1 MPPTRAALERLLNR
15 RDLSELEAE
24 ELLYQLTDPTGS
36 QAMAGAVLAAL
47 RTKGVNA
54 DEVRGFAKGMRRLA
68 RRPHIPAEVRG
79 IDVVG
84 TGGDSSGSVNI
95 STGTALLT
103 AACGVPVLKHG
114 NRSVSSRAGSADVLE
129 ALGLKI
135 PLDEKQAAD
144 CLETCGFTFLFAPH
158 FHPAMKTVAPVRSAL
173 GVRTIFIILGPLI
186 NPASPPFHLIGAF
199 SLDIARLIADT
210 LAGMEIE
217 RTFVVHGAEGWDEP
231 TPIGS
236 FTLFDV
242 RPGRVDMQIRE
253 PADYGLKTCQ
263 ASDLAGGDAQQNA
276 KALEAVLNGQDRGAH
291 RDCLLLGTALALEVV
306 GRTSSPQEGVEIAAA
321 AIDSGKARQVL
332 QSLLA
337 FSKDAASTASGQPN
351 AAAAASLN
359 DQPWSAGATTTGS
372 GGPLAAAGA
381 TTTGSS
387 GPSSPAGAVGLAS
400 GGPSSAVALMTT
412 TRHAP

>member
-1 MPPTRAALERLLNR
+1 MPPSRDTLERLLNR
-15 RDLSELEAE
+15 RDLSELESE

-36 QAMAGAVLAAL
+36 QAMVGAVLAAL

-144 CLETCGFTFLFAPH
+144 CLAASGFTFLFAPH

-173 GVRTIFIILGPLI
+173 GVRTIFNILGPLM
-186 NPASPPFHLIGAF
+186 NPATPPFHLIGAF

-242 RPGRVDMQIRE
+242 RPGQVDMQIRV

-276 KALEAVLNGQDRGAH
+276 RALEAVLNGQDRGAH

-306 GRTSSPQEGVEIAAA
+306 GRTRSPQEGVEIAAA

-337 FSKDAASTASGQPN
+337 FSKGAATASSDHAAPASGDQAASGHHAVP
-351 AAAAASLN
+351 A
-359 DQPWSAGATTTGS
+359 
-372 GGPLAAAGA
+372 
-381 TTTGSS
+381 SS
-387 GPSSPAGAVGLAS
+387 GPPPAVKVSAANDHAPPPEAAAPSDRSSPTVATVAPATS
-400 GGPSSAVALMTT
+400 RSS
-412 TRHAP
+412 

>member
-1 MPPTRAALERLLNR
+1 MPPSRDTLERLLNR
-15 RDLSELEAE
+15 RDLSELESE

-47 RTKGVNA
+47 RAKGVNA

-135 PLDEKQAAD
+135 PLDEKQAGD
-144 CLETCGFTFLFAPH
+144 CLAAANFTFLFAPH

-173 GVRTIFIILGPLI
+173 GVRTIFNILGPLM
-186 NPASPPFHLIGAF
+186 NPATPPFHLIGAF

-242 RPGRVDMQIRE
+242 RPGRVDMQIRV
-253 PADYGLKTCQ
+253 PGDYGLKTCQ

-337 FSKDAASTASGQPN
+337 FSRNAEATSSGQSSLVGAPASSDLRSAAGPAASG
-351 AAAAASLN
+351 
-359 DQPWSAGATTTGS
+359 
-372 GGPLAAAGA
+372 
-381 TTTGSS
+381 
-387 GPSSPAGAVGLAS
+387 S
-400 GGPSSAVALMTT
+400 GGPSSAAGATAAT
-412 TRHAP
+412 PASRAS